1 MIIINNI
8 LCGNIYFRGT
18 AGGGEMG
25 RGGGGGG
32 GVGFDTVVLVVD
44 VITVRLYQLGGA
56 LNW

>member
-1 MIIINNI
+1 MVTYIFVGQ
-8 LCGNIYFRGT
+8 L
-18 AGGGEMG
+18 GEG
-25 RGGGGGG
+25 KWDAGGGG